1 MSVSDTL
8 SLLLSLNACQCFD
21 VRLWKKIQGAGL
33 DAAEF
38 VRGGEKLWE
47 RLGILDRSRPILAD
61 LIARGWAQRE
71 LDACAKMNV
80 HLLTC
85 EDADYPNSLFDLK
98 DPPLLLYLWGMR
110 KSLPSRNIAV
120 VGTRKSS
127 PYGKRVAKEIGH
139 TCSRHGWGLVSG
151 GARGIDGAAHEGAL
165 EAQGSNFAV
174 LGTGIDQV
182 FPSEHALLFEHIKQS
197 GALVSEYPLGVTGR
211 PWRFPRRNRI
221 ISALADRLVVVEAP
235 HRSGAM
241 ITARCSMELGREV
254 WAVPGRIDEDV
265 CSGSNQLLFDGAHP
279 LIGLELF
286 FGTGESQKTLFPP
299 SVGNAAPVAP
309 DTASLDS
316 TERLLLQLLS
326 EQGDRTVDNLAT
338 EAKMSAADVSKK
350 MVLLAAKGWVF
361 CSAPGRY
368 RACSS

>member
-1 MSVSDTL
+1 MGTL
-8 SLLLSLNACQCFD
+8 DALKLLLSLNACQCFD
-21 VRLWKKIQGAGL
+21 VRIWKKIQGAGL
-33 DAAEF
+33 DAEAF

-47 RLGILDRSRPILAD
+47 RLGIPDRSRPILAD
-61 LIARGWAQRE
+61 LIARSWAQRE
-71 LDACAKMNV
+71 LDTCAKMSV
-80 HLLTC
+80 HLVTC
-85 EDADYPNSLFDLK
+85 EDPAYPESLFDLK
-98 DPPLLLYLWGMR
+98 DPPLLLYLRGIR
-110 KSLPSRNIAV
+110 TSFPARSIAV

-127 PYGKRVAKEIGH
+127 PYGKRVAREIGQ

-151 GARGIDGAAHEGAL
+151 GARGVDGAAHEGAL

-182 FPSEHALLFEHIKQS
+182 FPSEHAALFERIKQL

-221 ISALADRLVVVEAP
+221 ISALTDRLVVVEAP

-241 ITARCSMELGREV
+241 ITARCSMDLGREV

-279 LIGLELF
+279 LTSLELF
-286 FGTGESQKTLFPP
+286 FGTGESQKTLFQ
-299 SVGNAAPVAP
+299 SNLSNTVLSAQREV
-309 DTASLDS
+309 SLDP

-326 EQGDRTVDNLAT
+326 EQGDRTVDNLAA
-338 EAKMSAADVSKK
+338 EARMSAADVSKK
-350 MVLLAAKGWVF
+350 LVLLAAKGWVY